1 MQQMQIQ
8 GTEIQIKEYQ
18 GKRVVTLK
26 DVDAVHQRKPGTA
39 SRNFNQNRNRFIED
53 IDFFRINVTDNEIRS
68 QFGISPNAGGTVILI
83 TETGYLMLVK
93 SFTDDLAWKVQRELV
108 DSYFRARVE
117 PDEQRMQEI
126 IESGVPTVIVA
137 TDKLIRCAEIMAG
150 CLDSNRP
157 YAAIVRAQRIAYVK
171 DHQDRTINK
180 IGEKDGETVSEERW
194 EVQEAWDK
202 QNNFL
207 KAQARAQA
215 ELSRMIKQYDEM
227 LHANWELATEEQK
240 TRIQSMKAKAQLN
253 DVEETADDGFLE
265 ALNSSATEDW
275 NDEETGI

>member
-1 MQQMQIQ
+1 MQQMQQMQIQ

-108 DSYFRARVE
+108 DSYFRARAE
-117 PDEQRMQEI
+117 PDEQCMQEI

-137 TDKLIRCAEIMAG
+137 TDKLIKCAEIMAG

-157 YAAIVRAQRIAYVK
+157 YVLNILKNIVPNIDNEEEPKVTDKFEITAKTDEPKKPSDFLPKSVPIDTTKMLLEMSEQNMDLPTLARKAAVSVAAIMSWIKGSRKPMEQSRKNICAALGK
-171 DHQDRTINK
+171 D
-180 IGEKDGETVSEERW
+180 E
-194 EVQEAWDK
+194 
-202 QNNFL
+202 NFL
-207 KAQARAQA
+207 TPKRKRNVR
-215 ELSRMIKQYDEM
+215 E
-227 LHANWELATEEQK
+227 
-240 TRIQSMKAKAQLN
+240 
-253 DVEETADDGFLE
+253 
-265 ALNSSATEDW
+265 
-275 NDEETGI
+275 

>member
-150 CLDSNRP
+150 CLGSNRP
-157 YAAIVRAQRIAYVK
+157 YVLNILKNIVPNIDNEEEPKVTDKFEITAKTDEPKKPSDFLPKSVPIDTTKMLLEMSEQNMDLPTLARKAAVSVAAIMSWIKGSRKPMEQSRKNICAALGK
-171 DHQDRTINK
+171 D
-180 IGEKDGETVSEERW
+180 E
-194 EVQEAWDK
+194 
-202 QNNFL
+202 NFL
-207 KAQARAQA
+207 TPKRKRNVR
-215 ELSRMIKQYDEM
+215 E
-227 LHANWELATEEQK
+227 
-240 TRIQSMKAKAQLN
+240 
-253 DVEETADDGFLE
+253 
-265 ALNSSATEDW
+265 
-275 NDEETGI
+275 

>member
-108 DSYFRARVE
+108 DSYFRARAE
-117 PDEQRMQEI
+117 PDEQCMQEI

-157 YAAIVRAQRIAYVK
+157 YVLNILKNIVPNIDNEEEPKVTDKFEITAKTDEPKRKPSDFLPKSVSIDTTKMLLEMSEQNMDLPTLARKAAVSVAAIMSWIKGSHKPMEQSRKNICAALGK
-171 DHQDRTINK
+171 D
-180 IGEKDGETVSEERW
+180 E
-194 EVQEAWDK
+194 
-202 QNNFL
+202 NFL
-207 KAQARAQA
+207 TPKRKRNVR
-215 ELSRMIKQYDEM
+215 E
-227 LHANWELATEEQK
+227 
-240 TRIQSMKAKAQLN
+240 
-253 DVEETADDGFLE
+253 
-265 ALNSSATEDW
+265 
-275 NDEETGI
+275 